1 MKYFCVRIVSRM
13 KNITRRERNIKV
25 IEPEGSFEIMEFLCG
40 QEVSS
45 QGSSLVVARLLTKA
59 ET

>member
-1 MKYFCVRIVSRM
+1 M